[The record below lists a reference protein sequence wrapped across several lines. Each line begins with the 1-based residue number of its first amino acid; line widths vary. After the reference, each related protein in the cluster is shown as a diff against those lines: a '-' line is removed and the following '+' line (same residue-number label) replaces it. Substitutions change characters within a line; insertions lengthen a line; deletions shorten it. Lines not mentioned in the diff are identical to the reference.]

1 MARKVI
7 WAPRA
12 VFLLEEAANHIE
24 LDSPSA
30 AARLIE
36 ETVAAADS
44 LAELADRGRLV
55 PELRDAVHRE
65 LFVGRYRLIYRAGPD
80 HVAIVAF
87 VHGARDFRTWWKRYR
102 ERAPN

>member
-30 AARLIE
+30 AVRLIE
-36 ETVAAADS
+36 ETLAAADS
-44 LAELADRGRLV
+44 LTELAERGRRV
-55 PELRDAVHRE
+55 PELKDAVHRE
-65 LFVGRYRLIYRAGPD
+65 LLIGRYRLIYRVEPEII
-80 HVAIVAF
+80 AIVAF
-87 VHGARDFRTWWKRYR
+87 VHGARDFRAWWKRHR
-102 ERAPN
+102 ERVPN